1 MWWYHAAGLANVG
14 YEERR
19 ALEKSTLRDTFY
31 SYLFFM
37 GTKVFDLTTAKKV
50 ILTWIRKPRPRTS
63 VFISL
68 RPRSTNGNDSVAQGF
83 FMYVSHFYNCQDED

>member
-50 ILTWIRKPRPRTS
+50 ILTHGYANHVHAPQYSSPCARAQPMETTPLLKD
-63 VFISL
+63 SL
-68 RPRSTNGNDSVAQGF
+68 C
-83 FMYVSHFYNCQDED
+83 M